1 MILQPFYPDIWV
13 DSAYGISYEELSG
26 KGIAGLIFDVDNTLA
41 FHDAPADRK
50 ARELFSRLR
59 ALGMDTCLLSN
70 NREPSVKAFAEA
82 VGSYYV
88 FKGGKPGIRGYQK
101 AMEMMGTGP
110 ENTAA
115 VGDQLF
121 TDILGANRTGL
132 YSILV
137 SPMNPKEEI
146 QIVLKRYLEKPILWA
161 YKRSH
166 PGEPVNTGRGH
177 AGKAGK

>member
-70 NREPSVKAFAEA
+70 NREPRVKAFAEA
-82 VGSYYV
+82 VALITCLRAESGNQGVS
-88 FKGGKPGIRGYQK
+88 KSHGDDGNRAG
-101 AMEMMGTGP
+101 
-110 ENTAA
+110 NTAA